1 MAHFFKVKPFSN
13 QGILTRSS
21 ILKVRNTS
29 NSVNQNG
36 LNEWQF
42 LFEDASNEDDN
53 KKVRKKTQ
61 TEYQKLKRSR
71 PDGYFKAKEEFRQ
84 IYSALFDRHRPTKET
99 TNSSDSIP
107 LLQKHLNEL
116 KTQSK
121 TEQII
126 KYPQS
131 KQQSDA
137 TKWFHEQFGEAITM
151 KIQNNLIE
159 CKTTLQLRD
168 YISNRI
174 FPDSTITKVNNESP
188 LKKSTNRK
196 NRVID
201 DLGRPI
207 DANYATL
214 LKESIAL
221 CRTKFND
228 PYMAFAIFEQVKRR
242 GVISYVLGCNAQV
255 YNELIKTRWDC
266 WRDLYGVGELLN
278 EMLVNGIDFDE
289 GTREVVSD
297 IALKVFDEDGKLT
310 AGWELEQ
317 DGQVYKNITEAFKVF
332 SRKLKRNSNSYRRK
346 DN

>member
-1 MAHFFKVKPFSN
+1 
-13 QGILTRSS
+13 
-21 ILKVRNTS
+21 
-29 NSVNQNG
+29 
-36 LNEWQF
+36 
-42 LFEDASNEDDN
+42 EDDN
-53 KKVRKKTQ
+53 NKVRKKTQ
-61 TEYQKLKRSR
+61 LEYQKLQRPQ

-84 IYSALFDRHRPTKET
+84 IYSALFDRHRSTKKIS
-99 TNSSDSIP
+99 NSDSIP

-116 KTQSK
+116 KTQSN
-121 TEQII
+121 TEPFT
-126 KYPQS
+126 KYPRP
-131 KQQSDA
+131 KQRSDA
-137 TKWFHEQFGEAITM
+137 TKWFHEQFGGVITM
-151 KIQNNLIE
+151 KIQNNLAE
-159 CKTTLQLRD
+159 CKTILQLRD
-168 YISNRI
+168 FISNRI
-174 FPDSTITKVNNESP
+174 FPNTTDTNINSESP
-188 LKKSTNRK
+188 LKSTNQ
-196 NRVID
+196 NRVVD

-278 EMLVNGIDFDE
+278 EMLINGIDFDE

-297 IALKVFDEDGKLT
+297 IALKVFDENGKLT

-317 DGQVYKNITEAFKVF
+317 NGQVYKNISEAFKVF
-332 SRKLKRNSNSYRRK
+332 ARKLEGNPSSYRKRNN
-346 DN
+346 